1 MIAATTRARV
11 AATTR
16 ATPRRRGRDATRRG
30 RTLGARA
37 RAAASDAAAFAHE
50 SSLAAMGLAPTARR
64 DDGAGTA
71 VMTTSATCPFAHRPW
86 LALVELDAPFALEVE
101 NLERKSARFEALY
114 GRCAPDA
121 GGNPSVPILEHDG
134 ATMVESA
141 LVLQY
146 VCATFEKP
154 DGASLRPTS
163 AKAGYYG
170 QLFADNFQACVPPYF
185 KMLRATSEEEL
196 REATTAFVDGLKKAN
211 RCLEL
216 GVNARDG
223 PYACGAQF
231 TTCDIMAMTFVPR
244 FEIVLAHYRG
254 FDVRRAIKENDCAA
268 LENWMA
274 AVSVRPSM
282 QYTLAEIENM
292 TGKTLA
298 NAFIDHFAKFVSW
311 RSDVSGAVV
320 SA

>member
-1 MIAATTRARV
+1 MIAATTRAMI

-16 ATPRRRGRDATRRG
+16 ATRRRRGRDATRRG

-114 GRCAPDA
+114 RRCAPDA

-154 DGASLRPTS
+154 GRRVASTDVGQGGVLRT
-163 AKAGYYG
+163 
-170 QLFADNFQACVPPYF
+170 V
-185 KMLRATSEEEL
+185 
-196 REATTAFVDGLKKAN
+196 V
-211 RCLEL
+211 
-216 GVNARDG
+216 
-223 PYACGAQF
+223 
-231 TTCDIMAMTFVPR
+231 
-244 FEIVLAHYRG
+244 RG
-254 FDVRRAIKENDCAA
+254 
-268 LENWMA
+268 
-274 AVSVRPSM
+274 
-282 QYTLAEIENM
+282 
-292 TGKTLA
+292 
-298 NAFIDHFAKFVSW
+298 
-311 RSDVSGAVV
+311 
-320 SA
+320 

>member
-1 MIAATTRARV
+1 MATRRAAVTL
-11 AATTR
+11 ATVR
-16 ATPRRRGRDATRRG
+16 ATRPRRCGRRGRC
-30 RTLGARA
+30 ARA
-37 RAAASDAAAFAHE
+37 MASDAATFAHE
-50 SSLAAMGLAPTARR
+50 SSLAAMGFAPTRR
-64 DDGAGTA
+64 DDGAGAA

-101 NLERKSARFEALY
+101 NLEKKSARFEALY
-114 GRCAPDA
+114 RRSAPDA
-121 GGNPSVPILEHDG
+121 SGNPSVPILEHDG

-154 DGASLRPTS
+154 GGASLRPTS
-163 AKAGYYG
+163 AKAAYYG
-170 QLFADNFQACVPPYF
+170 QLFADNFQACVPLYF
-185 KMLRATSEEEL
+185 KMLRATSEDEL
-196 REATTAFVDGLKKAN
+196 REATTAFIDGLKKAN

-268 LENWMA
+268 LESWMA
-274 AVSVRPSM
+274 AVSTRPSM
-282 QYTLAEIENM
+282 QYTLAKIENM

-311 RSDVSGAVV
+311 RSDSSVATV

>member
-1 MIAATTRARV
+1 
-11 AATTR
+11 
-16 ATPRRRGRDATRRG
+16 
-30 RTLGARA
+30 
-37 RAAASDAAAFAHE
+37 
-50 SSLAAMGLAPTARR
+50 
-64 DDGAGTA
+64 
-71 VMTTSATCPFAHRPW
+71 
-86 LALVELDAPFALEVE
+86 
-101 NLERKSARFEALY
+101 
-114 GRCAPDA
+114 
-121 GGNPSVPILEHDG
+121 VPILEHDG

-146 VCATFEKP
+146 VCATFETP
-154 DGASLRPTS
+154 GGASLRPTT

-170 QLFADNFQACVPPYF
+170 QLFADNFQACVPLYF

-196 REATTAFVDGLKKAN
+196 REATDAFVGGLKKAN

-216 GVNARDG
+216 GADARAGG

-254 FDVRRAIKENDCAA
+254 FDVRQAIRENDCAA
-268 LENWMA
+268 LESWMA
-274 AVSVRPSM
+274 AVSMRPSM

-298 NAFIDHFAKFVSW
+298 DAFVDHFAKFVSW
-311 RSDVSGAVV
+311 RPDSSGAAMV

>member
-1 MIAATTRARV
+1 M
-11 AATTR
+11 
-16 ATPRRRGRDATRRG
+16 ATRRAAVTLATVRATRPRRCG
-30 RTLGARA
+30 RTRAMRA
-37 RAAASDAAAFAHE
+37 RDGERCATFAHE
-50 SSLAAMGLAPTARR
+50 SSLAAMGFAPTRR
-64 DDGAGTA
+64 DDGAGAA

-101 NLERKSARFEALY
+101 NLEKKSARFEALY
-114 GRCAPDA
+114 RRSAPDA
-121 GGNPSVPILEHDG
+121 SGNPSVPILEHDG

-154 DGASLRPTS
+154 GGASLRPTS
-163 AKAGYYG
+163 AKAAYYG
-170 QLFADNFQACVPPYF
+170 QLFADNFQACVPLYF
-185 KMLRATSEEEL
+185 KMLRATSEDEL
-196 REATTAFVDGLKKAN
+196 REATTAFIDGLKKAN

-268 LENWMA
+268 LESWMA
-274 AVSVRPSM
+274 AVSTRPSM
-282 QYTLAEIENM
+282 QYTLAKIENM

-311 RSDVSGAVV
+311 RSDSDSSGATV